1 MGWIMRVI
9 TENDAD
15 FKEYYLKCLDI
26 EYFDTALLGENIPD
40 IGSIIIIDNEILGLA
55 ISYKV
60 SELDDI
66 TWWTVAWACKRK
78 NSKQILKVSKDTIKR
93 HPPQSRLVSYIMT
106 RHKKDYLFYKASLFL
121 SKVLGFK
128 VINNNEICDIIE
140 YRI

>member
-1 MGWIMRVI
+1 MRVI

-26 EYFDTALLGENIPD
+26 EYFDTALLDETIPN
-40 IGSIIIIDNEILGLA
+40 IGSIIIIDNEIVGLA

-60 SELDDI
+60 SELDGI

-78 NSKQILKVSKDTIKR
+78 HSKIILKISKDTIKR
-93 HPPQSRLVSYIMT
+93 HPPHSRLISYIMT
-106 RHKKDYLFYKASLFL
+106 RHEKDYLFYKASLFL

-140 YRI
+140 YRV